1 MNGWRRRRAYFKSND
16 DQDDYNTSQV
26 PGQTARQG
34 PPQGQNQAPLRRR
47 SQGDRKVH
55 QGTFIIVLER
65 ILQITVKVRVCLL
78 MYVHISLYHYLLL
91 FPNVCDDNS
100 MILRRIDMLK
110 IEGNILARFCQD

>member
-16 DQDDYNTSQV
+16 DQDNYNTSQV

-34 PPQGQNQAPLRRR
+34 PAQGQDQAPLRRR

-55 QGTFIIVLER
+55 QGTFIVLER

-78 MYVHISLYHYLLL
+78 MYVHISLSIPLYLYLPL
-91 FPNVCDDNS
+91 FLNVCVLII
-100 MILRRIDMLK
+100 IL
-110 IEGNILARFCQD
+110 